1 MNVMTLSWILGKI
14 PPAASYNILADEVDE
29 SNYGVAVVYNDPS
42 LKPTWAQVQEGVTPE
57 QWIVVRGQRIRKL
70 RASDWSVLSDV
81 PMTTEK
87 RAEWETYRQALRDIT
102 TQPDPFNITWPTPP
116 E

>member
-1 MNVMTLSWILGKI
+1 MDIKTLSWILGKI
-14 PPAASYNILADEVDE
+14 PPAASYNISGTDVTEA
-29 SNYGVAVVYNDPS
+29 NYGESVTYTDPS
-42 LKPTWAQVQEGVTPE
+42 LKPTWAQVQDGVIPE
-57 QWIVVRGQRIRKL
+57 QWIVVRGKRILKL

-102 TQPDPFNITWPTPP
+102 TQSDPFNITWPTPP